1 MCDDILDIDINIWK
15 KLVESAGI
23 GLWNYDKLNN
33 EIMFNNN
40 YANII
45 GHNFNDIPHN
55 IKYIGRNLNIDELLS
70 DKTEMLTEKY
80 KMTKSDGN
88 PVWILEK
95 ALITGRDADGNV
107 TNVTGILQDVTLD
120 FSENEKLREDV
131 IKKAAELE
139 QTKRTNEALFESN
152 PHANILIDTN
162 FNIIDCNPHALKY
175 FGLYY
180 EDIARREE
188 AKKKLLPV
196 IFQSI
201 PKYQP
206 GGRKSISLADRFR
219 DTMENGY
226 SEFETML
233 MIGEN
238 ELTFNIIMKYIPYR
252 DSNAIAIYISERS
265 EFEERIQMMFD
276 AMPLACALINSDHKI
291 IDCNMEA
298 LRITGVSS
306 KEIFPIE
313 YFHNIPP
320 VQPDGSKS
328 LLLLKTKIDEAYK
341 NGRSLLKFH
350 YILKNFNDED
360 MPVEI
365 LFVRVKW
372 KNEYVVI
379 SYARDMREL
388 IKSGQETLR
397 HAQLLENA
405 NKELIWQDSLLH
417 AINDAAEILTSADS
431 DNFNDSTLKVM
442 KMICQ
447 SVKADRMCVW
457 ENTNSEDGGII
468 AVQRYEWAENTTP
481 KLSDDVS
488 RDITYDMFPYM
499 KSRILD
505 NKPIN
510 AFACDLPDME
520 KSLLE
525 SQQVVSVLMLPL
537 HYENKCW
544 GFVGF
549 DDCCNERV
557 YTEAEANI
565 LQSAGILIASAIERN
580 NMTKNLIEA
589 KENATASNVA
599 KSEFLSR
606 MSHEIRTPM
615 NAIIGMT
622 AIAKKS
628 DDVVKIKECLRK
640 VDDSSRQ
647 LLSIINDVLDMSK
660 IESGKFEITSY
671 EFDFERMIQNV
682 INVVQV
688 RMNEKH
694 QRFLLDFNISY
705 KRKMISD
712 ELRLSQVLINL
723 LGNAVKF
730 TPDLGTIKLKIDETT
745 LEDDTSLLHVE
756 VIDNGI
762 GITPEAQ
769 GRLFTS
775 FEQVDGSTSRK
786 FGGTGLGLAICK
798 KIVTLM
804 DGTIW
809 LESEIGKGSSF
820 IFEVKVKWGSEHQPY
835 ANKTGIKDDMRILVI
850 DDSAAALE
858 YYKEIISGF
867 SFMCDAVL
875 SGREG
880 LKLIEK
886 SLENGN
892 PYNVLLLDWRMD
904 DMDGFETAVEIK
916 RLMNDD
922 IEILI
927 VSSVDWID
935 IEEDMSKID
944 LTHFLP
950 KPVLPTVLYNTIT
963 GLTANVTESS
973 EGKKIGGYDWSGK
986 KMLLVEDIEINRE
999 IIISVLTDTNIDIES
1014 AENGEIACEMFRKN
1028 GDIYDIILMDIQ
1040 MPVLDGLEATRRI
1053 RMMKTAKSA
1062 DIPIIAM
1069 TANAFKEDIDNCIN
1083 AGMNSHIAKPIDAD
1097 TICDDI
1103 AKYLK

>member
-1 MCDDILDIDINIWK
+1 
-15 KLVESAGI
+15 
-23 GLWNYDKLNN
+23 
-33 EIMFNNN
+33 
-40 YANII
+40 
-45 GHNFNDIPHN
+45 
-55 IKYIGRNLNIDELLS
+55 
-70 DKTEMLTEKY
+70 
-80 KMTKSDGN
+80 
-88 PVWILEK
+88 
-95 ALITGRDADGNV
+95 
-107 TNVTGILQDVTLD
+107 
-120 FSENEKLREDV
+120 
-131 IKKAAELE
+131 
-139 QTKRTNEALFESN
+139 
-152 PHANILIDTN
+152 
-162 FNIIDCNPHALKY
+162 
-175 FGLYY
+175 
-180 EDIARREE
+180 
-188 AKKKLLPV
+188 
-196 IFQSI
+196 
-201 PKYQP
+201 
-206 GGRKSISLADRFR
+206 
-219 DTMENGY
+219 
-226 SEFETML
+226 
-233 MIGEN
+233 
-238 ELTFNIIMKYIPYR
+238 
-252 DSNAIAIYISERS
+252 
-265 EFEERIQMMFD
+265 
-276 AMPLACALINSDHKI
+276 
-291 IDCNMEA
+291 
-298 LRITGVSS
+298 
-306 KEIFPIE
+306 
-313 YFHNIPP
+313 
-320 VQPDGSKS
+320 
-328 LLLLKTKIDEAYK
+328 
-341 NGRSLLKFH
+341 
-350 YILKNFNDED
+350 
-360 MPVEI
+360 
-365 LFVRVKW
+365 
-372 KNEYVVI
+372 
-379 SYARDMREL
+379 
-388 IKSGQETLR
+388 
-397 HAQLLENA
+397 
-405 NKELIWQDSLLH
+405 
-417 AINDAAEILTSADS
+417 
-431 DNFNDSTLKVM
+431 
-442 KMICQ
+442 
-447 SVKADRMCVW
+447 
-457 ENTNSEDGGII
+457 
-468 AVQRYEWAENTTP
+468 
-481 KLSDDVS
+481 
-488 RDITYDMFPYM
+488 
-499 KSRILD
+499 
-505 NKPIN
+505 
-510 AFACDLPDME
+510 
-520 KSLLE
+520 
-525 SQQVVSVLMLPL
+525 
-537 HYENKCW
+537 
-544 GFVGF
+544 
-549 DDCCNERV
+549 
-557 YTEAEANI
+557 
-565 LQSAGILIASAIERN
+565 
-580 NMTKNLIEA
+580 
-589 KENATASNVA
+589 
-599 KSEFLSR
+599 